1 MQSAAAEKIEPQP
14 QSIGPYR
21 ILGLL
26 GEGGMGVVY
35 RATHIE
41 TGELVALKTVH
52 TSNERMLASIR
63 REIHALSRLRH
74 PGVVRIAGEGVHD
87 ALPWYAMELL
97 EGLTLLRYARSRWN
111 AALATAA
118 TLAGDDSGV
127 GASGVDLSGE
137 FESDARAA
145 ALKSRLPVDVLRGQ
159 PAAAGHLVEV
169 LSLVR
174 RLCAPLAFLHGEGI
188 VHRDLKPENV
198 FIRGGDVPVL
208 VDFGLVAS
216 FEGARG
222 RDSLELAGTTMGTPA
237 YMAPEQIRGEVV
249 DARADLYSLGCLLFE
264 LVTGRVPFVASS
276 TMELVGKHLLATPTR
291 PSELVSGVSPAL
303 DELVLRLLAKAPRD
317 RIGHAADVASAL
329 AKLGAGSDSGYSVEA
344 PKPRAYLY
352 RPGFTGRDEVFR
364 KLRQPIDA
372 AKSGVGSMVCLAG
385 ESGVG
390 KTRLA
395 TELGRQA
402 TGSGLRVVACE
413 CVPFNVAETEGVDY
427 NGAPLHPFARV
438 LEAIVDKCL
447 EFGAPETARLLG
459 ARGWVLAP
467 YEPSVARAPGLGD
480 FPKPTDL
487 AAEAARQRLFRD
499 LAETLAAFAE
509 ERAIFLLIDDLQWA
523 DELTLAFLE
532 WLPPSYFE
540 ANAVVIFCTW
550 RSEEANDVLRR
561 IAAMPHVSSHELTRM
576 DPSAV
581 GEIAGA
587 MLAMPR
593 APDGF
598 VQFLSRQSEGNPFFV
613 AEYLRTALAEGLLF
627 RDDDG
632 RWRVKLEGGDASD
645 MLEKLPLPVSVRD
658 LVTRRLDQL
667 SPSCRELVA
676 AASVL
681 GREVQGDLLSDVG
694 RAEVALDEG
703 AWLEAIRTLLERQV
717 LEERAPGQFRF
728 VHDRLREIAY
738 FRLAEERRRGLHRR
752 VAEAIEKRSEAKGD
766 LAFQYRALAHHWTQS
781 GVLPKAIH
789 YLDLA
794 GTQALDTFAN
804 REAVAFFQE
813 VITLHDREG
822 SKGNPLDMARWER
835 SLAEAHVRLGDIA
848 QCRDHAE
855 RALKHANSPL
865 PTTTAAWVLG
875 LVWQVMVSV
884 GRSLRGARRRD
895 AKALPGDALGL
906 EAASSLYRM
915 LEVFLYG
922 DDPLRGVYCGLRNI
936 NVAEA
941 LPPSPPLARGYAMMS
956 IAVTA
961 SPLRSVGRAWAA
973 RSLEIAEAL
982 GSQGTLAYCLSR
994 AGVSCIQE
1002 ARWRDAEDSLRRGIE
1017 ICKVTGDGRQME
1029 ECRFVLGACLFYR
1042 GAFVESLE
1050 LAAETTRAATQRN
1063 DVQTACWGRLE
1074 QAQALVRLGRS
1085 GEAIKILDQGMGWV
1099 DAKATSFE
1107 TIWAYGLMALARYQS
1122 GDREGARAAAD
1133 KALQHMRRKQPV
1145 VYGSQ
1150 PAVAGVAEVYNALAA
1165 EASGDARAELAA
1177 RADEAGRVL
1186 KVFSL
1191 MFMFARPWEL
1201 FHAASR
1207 HLVAGRASKAV
1218 STWRRGVALASQL
1231 AMPFEEAVCRRALA
1245 QHDGAADRRGELER
1259 ALRAFEALEAKHEVE
1274 VTRALLAGGA
1284 AKP

>member
-1 MQSAAAEKIEPQP
+1 MIQSAAAEKIEPQP

-35 RATHIE
+35 RAAHVE

-74 PGVVRIAGEGVHD
+74 PGVVRIVGEGVHE

-97 EGLTLLRYARSRWN
+97 EGLTLLRFARSRWN

-118 TLAGDDSGV
+118 TLAGDDPSG
-127 GASGVDLSGE
+127 AMSGVDLSGE
-137 FESDARAA
+137 YESDARAA
-145 ALKSRLPVDVLRGQ
+145 ALKSRLPVDVMRGQ

-237 YMAPEQIRGEVV
+237 YLAPEQIRGEVV

-264 LVTGRVPFVASS
+264 LVTGRVPFVANS

-291 PSELVSGVSPAL
+291 PSELVSGVTPAL
-303 DELVLRLLAKAPRD
+303 DELVLRLLAKSPRD

-329 AKLGAGSDSGYSVEA
+329 AKIGAGADSGYAVEA

-372 AKSGVGSMVCLAG
+372 AKNGVGSMVCLAG

-480 FPKPTDL
+480 FPKPPDL
-487 AAEAARQRLFRD
+487 AAEAGRQRLFSD

-509 ERAIFLLIDDLQWA
+509 ERPIFLLIDDLQWA

-532 WLPPSYFE
+532 WLPASYFE
-540 ANAVVIFCTW
+540 ANPVVIFCTW

-561 IAAMPHVSSHELTRM
+561 LAAMAHVSSHELTRM

-587 MLAMPR
+587 MLAMPK

-627 RDDDG
+627 RDDEG
-632 RWRVKLEGGDASD
+632 RWRVKLEGGDATD

-676 AASVL
+676 VASVL
-681 GREVQGDLLSDVG
+681 GREVQGDLFSDVG
-694 RAEVALDEG
+694 RAEASLDES

-717 LEERAPGQFRF
+717 LEERMPGQFRF

-738 FRLAEERRRGLHRR
+738 FRLPEERRRALHRR
-752 VAEAIEKRSEAKGD
+752 VAEAIEHRSEAKGD
-766 LAFQYRALAHHWTQS
+766 RAFQYRALAHHWTQS
-781 GVLPKAIH
+781 AVLPKAIE

-794 GTQALDTFAN
+794 GVQALDTFAN
-804 REAVAFFQE
+804 REAVAFLQE
-813 VITLHDREG
+813 AVTLHGREG
-822 SKGNPLDMARWER
+822 VAGDPVRSAHWQS
-835 SLAEAHVRLGDIA
+835 SLAEAYLRLGDIPR
-848 QCRDHAE
+848 CREHAE
-855 RALKHANSPL
+855 RALAYCGAPL
-865 PTTTAAWVLG
+865 PSSTAAWALG
-875 LVWQVMVSV
+875 LVVQVLVRVTRSV
-884 GRSLRGARRRD
+884 FPSA
-895 AKALPGDALGL
+895 AKSEGKLGL
-906 EAASSLYRM
+906 EAANSLFRM
-915 LEVFLYG
+915 FEVFLYG
-922 DDPLRGVYCGLRNI
+922 DDPMRAFYCGVRNI
-936 NVAEA
+936 NVASS
-941 LPPSPPLARGYAMMS
+941 LPPSSPLARGLAMMAVMLAATPMRS
-956 IAVTA
+956 IGA
-961 SPLRSVGRAWAA
+961 AWTA
-973 RSLEIAEAL
+973 RSLDIAETL
-982 GSQGTLAYCLSR
+982 NSPGTLAYCLSR
-994 AGVSCIQE
+994 AGVSRIQE
-1002 ARWRDAEDSLRRGIE
+1002 ARWAEAEEALRRGVE
-1017 ICKVTGDGRQME
+1017 LCKLVGDSRQLE
-1029 ECRFVLGACLFYR
+1029 ECRFILGAKLFYC
-1042 GAFVESLE
+1042 GTFAESLA
-1050 LAAETTRAATQRN
+1050 LATESTRASAQRN
-1063 DVQTACWGRLE
+1063 DEQTTCWGRIE
-1074 QAQALVRLGRS
+1074 QAQALVRLGRT
-1085 GEAIKILDQGMGWV
+1085 GEAIAILEKNVAWV

-1107 TIWAYGLMALARYQS
+1107 TIWSYGVLALARVQS
-1122 GDREGARAAAD
+1122 GDDAGARSAAD
-1133 KALQHMRRKQPV
+1133 RALDHMLRKRPV
-1145 VYGSQ
+1145 VYGTQ
-1150 PAVAGVAEVYNALAA
+1150 PAIAGVAYVYNALA
-1165 EASGDARAELAA
+1165 EKSGGEERAKLLARAE
-1177 RADEAGRVL
+1177 EVG
-1186 KVFSL
+1186 KVFEVFAW
-1191 MFMFARPWEL
+1191 MFVFARPANL
-1201 FHAASR
+1201 LHKGKRQLLAGSTSR
-1207 HLVAGRASKAV
+1207 AL
-1218 STWRRGVALASQL
+1218 STWRRGLKLARELNMPYEEVHLRRELAL
-1231 AMPFEEAVCRRALA
+1231 
-1245 QHDGAADRRGELER
+1245 HDPAADRRAELQWAAER
-1259 ALRAFEALEAKHEVE
+1259 LAAMEAAHDLASVRE
-1274 VTRALLAGGA
+1274 LLAEGA
-1284 AKP
+1284 AKA